1 MTRKQAIQSI
11 IFIAGFLYL
20 LMTVTYIIRTNG
32 DVKDRFTGFYA
43 EKDHTIDVVMVGS
56 SPVYP
61 YYAAPMMWGR
71 YGFRAYPISTNLQR
85 PVAAVGLLEEVRKT
99 QAPSLY
105 VFEMRMYTA
114 REMDLT
120 NNMAYTRGVTDNMKY
135 SWNRIKTI
143 NDMVDDV
150 SERHTYYFDIF
161 KYHSNWKT
169 MVLPEQLACFRYEK
183 MDDQKGYVMTDEVG
197 PCEAVDTSGITEK
210 LPMPEFQEECLER
223 LLDYLEE
230 NELQA
235 LFILSPTVMEEE
247 KQKMYNYMEDIIN
260 GRGYEFLNMN
270 DYYDEMGLDF
280 AADFSD
286 YGGHVNAV
294 GAEKCSTFL
303 GRYLVEHYGIEDKRG
318 EKGSESWDTAYLQWQ
333 EEFAQ
338 EKQTIARRIAEEDF
352 ADAPV
357 EEPE

>member
-1 MTRKQAIQSI
+1 MTRRQAVESI
-11 IFIAGFLYL
+11 IFIVLFLYL

-43 EKDHTIDVVMVGS
+43 EKDDTIDVAMIGS

-61 YYAAPMMWGR
+61 YYAAPMMWGE
-71 YGFRAYPISTNLQR
+71 YGIRAYPISTNLQR
-85 PVAAVGLLEEVRKT
+85 PVAAVGLLEEIRKT
-99 QAPSLY
+99 QSPSLY
-105 VFEMRMYTA
+105 IFEMRMYTA

-143 NDMVDDV
+143 NAMVDDV
-150 SERHTYYFDIF
+150 SERYTYYFDIF

-183 MDDQKGYVMTDEVG
+183 PDDQKGYVMTDEVG
-197 PCEAVDTSGITEK
+197 PCEEVDTSDITER
-210 LPMPEFQEECLER
+210 LPMPEFQEECLR
-223 LLDYLEE
+223 NLLDYLKE

-247 KQKMYNYMEDIIN
+247 KQKMYNYISDIIEDS
-260 GRGYEFLNMN
+260 GYAFVNMN
-270 DYYDEMGLDF
+270 DYNEEIGLDF
-280 AADFSD
+280 SSDFSD
-286 YGGHVNAV
+286 YGGHVNAA
-294 GAEKCSTFL
+294 GAEKCTAFL
-303 GRYLVEHYGIEDKRG
+303 SRYIVENYGIKDRRDEA
-318 EKGSESWDTAYLQWQ
+318 GSDSWDAAYRQWQ
-333 EEFAQ
+333 EELGEA
-338 EKQTIARRIAEEDF
+338 KKTIAERIEKKDF

-357 EEPE
+357 EAPE